1 MLLTVAGN
9 ARVLFV
15 GGKGGVGKTSTSSA
29 LALTLADAGERVL
42 LVSTDPAH
50 NLGHLWDTRLG
61 DTPTRLDTGGS
72 TATADGHIDAVEIDP
87 QRTIDAHLASV
98 QATMEL
104 LLPER
109 MHRHAR
115 QHLSLAREAPGS
127 HEAAVLERIADLVHL
142 SLSSYD
148 RVIFDTAPTGHTLR
162 LLQLP
167 AQLTGWTETLL
178 MNRDRS
184 ERFSSA
190 LRGLASG
197 RDEAPERSAEA
208 RLRSTLLQR
217 KERFARLR
225 EVLADPAIAAFV
237 IVLTPERIPV
247 AETLELAASLT
258 ETNMTVNALVVNRRS
273 PRGTGGLLEH
283 RHHAETEHLKNL
295 RAQLPHT
302 PIVEVPLLA
311 EEPVGVAGLRL
322 LTAAAER
329 RDAPAVAS
337 ARTEE

>member
-1 MLLTVAGN
+1 MLLTVTRE

-29 LALTLADAGERVL
+29 LALAHADSGDRVL

-50 NLGHLWDTRLG
+50 NLGHLWDAALS
-61 DTPTRLDTGGS
+61 DTPTRLITNHAERAGAGF
-72 TATADGHIDAVEIDP
+72 IDAVEIDP
-87 QRTIDAHLASV
+87 QRTIDEHLKTV

-109 MHRHAR
+109 MHRHAQ

-127 HEAAVLERIADLVHL
+127 HESAVLERIADLVHL
-142 SLSSYD
+142 GLRDYD

-167 AQLTGWTETLL
+167 EQLTGWTETLL
-178 MNRDRS
+178 LNRDRS

-208 RLRSTLLQR
+208 QLRSTLLRR
-217 KERFARLR
+217 KERFTRLN
-225 EVLADPAIAAFV
+225 EVLNSSKLSGFV

-247 AETLELAASLT
+247 AETLELAASLAGT
-258 ETNMTVNALVVNRRS
+258 GMAVQALVVNRRS
-273 PRGTGGLLEH
+273 PEDSGTLLQH
-283 RHHAETEHLKNL
+283 RHRVETGHVTRL
-295 RAQLPHT
+295 REALPRI
-302 PIVEVPLLA
+302 PLVEIPLLA
-311 EEPVGVAGLRL
+311 EEPVGIHGLRL
-322 LTAAAER
+322 LTN
-329 RDAPAVAS
+329 S
-337 ARTEE
+337 IT